1 MSSTIALHMKEKLFF
16 APKWV
21 KSAKNRAQNIV
32 PRLVKRN
39 FNATFFFNLPLA
51 QVITHNRWIVCA
63 VVAGAWKQNLGQK

>member
-21 KSAKNRAQNIV
+21 KSAKNRAQNIA

-51 QVITHNRWIVCA
+51 QVHNHP
-63 VVAGAWKQNLGQK
+63 